1 MMITRSSCSRFR
13 LSLFLLLVAIPAVR
27 AAEIAKLNTLPP
39 PEARPGECYAKTIVP
54 AKYNEVRQTIVK
66 REASEVISIVPARY
80 EWVEE
85 KVVVKEASESIE
97 VIPATYRWIE
107 EKVLIEPASFELVP
121 VATEF
126 ESVAEKVLDSPEQ
139 ISWSNQCGPLQTV
152 EHMTGD
158 ILCLVTEPATHKT
171 ITRHVVSEPAT
182 TRRVERPAVFKMVRR
197 QVLDT
202 PARVVR
208 TPQPA
213 QYEMIR
219 VRKLVSPE
227 QVVRTLTPIEYQSV
241 ASKEKVSDEHFAWR
255 RVICDASLDETMIR
269 GLQRALKKRGFF
281 PDKVD
286 GIFGAASRDAVE
298 SFQSNNGLARGAL
311 TVETLEA
318 LGLDQ
323 QALFQSW

>member
-1 MMITRSSCSRFR
+1 MITRSSCSRFR

-66 REASEVISIVPARY
+66 REASEVISVIPARY

-85 KVVVKEASESIE
+85 KVVVKEASETIE

>member
-1 MMITRSSCSRFR
+1 MVTGSSCSRVW
-13 LSLFLLLVAIPAVR
+13 LWLFLLQVAIPAAR
-27 AAEIAKLNTLPP
+27 AAEVAKLNTLPP

-85 KVVVKEASESIE
+85 KVVVKEASETIE

-107 EKVLIEPASFELVP
+107 EKVLVEPASFELVP

-126 ESVAEKVLDSPEQ
+126 ESVAEKVLDTPAQ
-139 ISWSNQCGPLQTV
+139 ISWSNQCGPLQSV

-158 ILCLVTEPATHKT
+158 ILCLVSEPATHKT

-213 QYEMIR
+213 QYEKVR
-219 VRKLVSPE
+219 VRKLVAPE
-227 QVVRTLTPIEYQSV
+227 QVERTLTPIEYQSV
-241 ASKEKVSDEHFAWR
+241 TRKEKVSDEHFAWL

-269 GLQRALKKRGFF
+269 GVQRALKKRGFYSG
-281 PDKVD
+281 KID

-298 SFQSNNGLARGAL
+298 AFQSNDKLARGAL

-318 LGLDQ
+318 LGVDQ
-323 QALFQSW
+323 

>member
-1 MMITRSSCSRFR
+1 M
-13 LSLFLLLVAIPAVR
+13 
-27 AAEIAKLNTLPP
+27 
-39 PEARPGECYAKTIVP
+39 
-54 AKYNEVRQTIVK
+54 
-66 REASEVISIVPARY
+66 
-80 EWVEE
+80 
-85 KVVVKEASESIE
+85 
-97 VIPATYRWIE
+97 
-107 EKVLIEPASFELVP
+107 
-121 VATEF
+121 
-126 ESVAEKVLDSPEQ
+126 
-139 ISWSNQCGPLQTV
+139 
-152 EHMTGD
+152 
-158 ILCLVTEPATHKT
+158 
-171 ITRHVVSEPAT
+171 
-182 TRRVERPAVFKMVRR
+182 
-197 QVLDT
+197 LDT

-269 GLQRALKKRGFF
+269 GLQRALKKRGFY

>member
-1 MMITRSSCSRFR
+1 MITRSSCSRFR

-66 REASEVISIVPARY
+66 REASEVISVIPARY

-85 KVVVKEASESIE
+85 KVVVKEASETIE

-213 QYEMIR
+213 QYEVIR

>member
-66 REASEVISIVPARY
+66 REASEVISVIPARY

-85 KVVVKEASESIE
+85 KVVVKEASETIE

-213 QYEMIR
+213 QYEVIR

-241 ASKEKVSDEHFAWR
+241 TSKEKVSDEHFAWR